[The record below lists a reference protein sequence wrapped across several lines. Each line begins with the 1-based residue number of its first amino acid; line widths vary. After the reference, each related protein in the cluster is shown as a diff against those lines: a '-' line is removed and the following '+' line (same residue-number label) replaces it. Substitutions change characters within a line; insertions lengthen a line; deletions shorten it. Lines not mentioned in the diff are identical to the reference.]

1 MPPLTVSEAIVY
13 PNPGS
18 TQLTIETALKGLQ
31 FELYSINGQTVI
43 SQPVNNGTTTINTSG
58 LPAGV
63 YVYRFMNKEKIVES
77 GKWVKE

>member
-31 FELYSINGQTVI
+31 FELYSINGQKVI
-43 SQPVNNGTTTINTSG
+43 RQEIDHQTITINTSD

-63 YVYRFMNKEKIVES
+63 YVYRFMNKEKIVEG